1 MREVQIKIF
10 LPEFIFRIRIW
21 LLLLYRRMRYGYAFR
36 KIPLTQGKYAI
47 VDPEDYEELTKYK
60 WFAKRFKGRFYAGR
74 TVKKKTVRMHQAII
88 GDVEGKVI
96 DHINHNGLDNRKANL
111 RFVTTQQNSWN
122 RRKNRGNY
130 SSRYKGVAWSKSRK
144 KWRTKVKCNGRVI
157 SIGHFDDER
166 AAAMAYDAR
175 AKKLFGEYAAP
186 NLPSSKERGQKKKPK
201 ELQDNSLNGIIPG
214 CV

>member
-1 MREVQIKIF
+1 MPNRQNHELYQGLYK
-10 LPEFIFRIRIW
+10 
-21 LLLLYRRMRYGYAFR
+21 LYRELHDAFG
-36 KIPLTQGKYAI
+36 TSQWSGK
-47 VDPEDYEELTKYK
+47 LK
-60 WFAKRFKGRFYAGR
+60 R
-74 TVKKKTVRMHQAII
+74 TVTIMMHREIMGLPACPERSRR
-88 GDVEGKVI
+88 EGMVA